1 MSCIAKWRNVKCERQ
16 YEGGGD
22 GICSACLHNW
32 VQSIW
37 TLIIGRITSEG
48 EGWIHM
54 RSEVKTYNILVQ
66 SPATQSLYLHCT
78 AFHIYPCAALCE
90 IPMPGWRFHVRTFV
104 HLSWSCHVRRILY
117 AVIEKE
123 ISLVCYARL
132 AFCCHNSNAM
142 SLSLRLWIVAVV
154 NFDGFLTLYS
164 CG

>member
-1 MSCIAKWRNVKCERQ
+1 MRGNTK
-16 YEGGGD
+16 GGGD

-48 EGWIHM
+48 WGGDTH
-54 RSEVKTYNILVQ
+54 EVRGEDIQHSCSKSCNSITLL
-66 SPATQSLYLHCT
+66 ALHCISY
-78 AFHIYPCAALCE
+78 IYPCAAVCE